1 MQDEPKLL
9 KMQIFRKLTLSLY
22 KTNHNKCLLVCV
34 KLQML
39 CSNLHSTC
47 LSFFKISKLRILNQI
62 KLKTKNK
69 NLVRKQT
76 NINTMEAWL
85 LKTGLIKIK
94 LSNYLSPNFKTIL
107 ISKTRMKIRLRK
119 TINKILERL
128 LDQFLTV

>member
-62 KLKTKNK
+62 KLERKNK

-76 NINTMEAWL
+76 NINTMEA
-85 LKTGLIKIK
+85 
-94 LSNYLSPNFKTIL
+94 
-107 ISKTRMKIRLRK
+107 
-119 TINKILERL
+119 
-128 LDQFLTV
+128 

>member
-94 LSNYLSPNFKTIL
+94 LSNYLSPNLKTIL